1 MAVRYNEEQKTFTLQ
16 TCKSTYKMK
25 VDAHGM
31 LLHTYFGAVTD
42 DSDFTYL
49 IAPDDHG
56 FSAQVGEIVDDR
68 TYSMDYF
75 PLEYAVHGNSDYR
88 ISALR
93 AGKKGA
99 VPALDLRYVSHEIK
113 PGKYSLPGLPALF
126 AAPGEEDVTTL
137 QITLKDAYEEIYVKL
152 LYGVFEG
159 KNMITRSAVIENHME
174 TPMELHRAMSMSL
187 DYLDENLDLVH
198 FYGKHVLERQFER
211 RPLTHGITE
220 IASVRGNSSHQHNPF
235 VILCEKKTTEDQG
248 GCWGYSLLYS
258 GSFRIRV
265 EYDQFDS
272 TRIVCGISDNEF
284 VWNLEKGESFVTPEV
299 VLSYTP
305 FGFTDLSSGFHKAYM
320 DNLIRSPWK
329 YKKRPALVNNWEAT
343 YFDFN
348 ALKLLTIAHRA
359 AELGLDML
367 VLDDGWFGKRDD
379 DNGGLGDWY
388 VNERKLGCSLQDLVS
403 QINQMGLK
411 FGIWVEPEMVNENS
425 DLYKN
430 HPEWVLEI
438 PGRTPNRGRNQ
449 LVLDLSN
456 REVIA
461 FMKSSLDNIID
472 SANVEYIKW
481 DMNRCV
487 DNIYSTANPAMSQGA
502 IRHQYVLGLYE
513 VQEHMLTRHPNL
525 LLESCNGGGGRF
537 DAGMLYYAPQVWC
550 SDNTDAI
557 ERLRIHYGTS
567 FGYPMSAVGAHVSA
581 CPNHQNGRVV
591 PFKTR
596 GVCAMQGSFGYEL
609 DLSRLTEEECA
620 EAKEQIRFYNENYD
634 LIQQGTY
641 YRLASPYENQD
652 YTAWSYVSPDRSRAI
667 LCAVHTD
674 LHGNPKPRRLKL
686 KGLAKDAVYDVDG
699 IAYTGAALM
708 QGGLVLPKPACNY
721 DSYMVSIHKRAK

>member
-31 LLHTYFGAVTD
+31 LLHTYFGSVTD

-187 DYLDENLDLVH
+187 DYLDENLDMVH

>member
-25 VDAHGM
+25 VDPHGM
-31 LLHTYFGAVTD
+31 LLHTYFGSVTD

-137 QITLKDAYEEIYVKL
+137 EITLKDAYEEIYVKL

-567 FGYPMSAVGAHVSA
+567 FGYPMSA

>member
-1 MAVRYNEEQKTFTLQ
+1 MAIKYNEEQKTFTLQ

-31 LLHTYFGAVTD
+31 LLHTYFGPVTD
-42 DSDFTYL
+42 DSDLSYL

-75 PLEYAVHGNSDYR
+75 PLEYAVHGNSDFR

-93 AGKKGA
+93 AGKEGS
-99 VPALDLRYVSHEIK
+99 VPALDLRYHSHEIK
-113 PGKYSLPGLPALF
+113 PGKYALPGLPALF
-126 AAPGEEDVTTL
+126 AAPGEEDVETL
-137 QITLKDAYEEIYVKL
+137 EITLKDAYEEIYVKL

-159 KNMITRSAVIENHME
+159 KNVITRSAVIENRME

-187 DYLDENLDLVH
+187 DYMDEDLDLVH
-198 FYGKHVLERQFER
+198 FYGKHVLERQLER

-235 VILCEKKTTEDQG
+235 VILCEKHTTEDQG

-284 VWNLEKGESFVTPEV
+284 IWNLAKGESFVTPEV

-305 FGFTDLSSGFHKAYM
+305 HGFTDLSSVLHKAYM

-348 ALKLLTIAHRA
+348 ALKLLTIAHHA
-359 AELGLDML
+359 ADLGLDML

-379 DNGGLGDWY
+379 DKGGLGDWY
-388 VNERKLGCSLQDLVS
+388 VNERKLGCSLEDLAS
-403 QINQMGLK
+403 QINHMGLK

-456 REVIA
+456 REVVE

-487 DNIYSTANPAMSQGA
+487 DNIYSTVNPSMSQGA

-525 LLESCNGGGGRF
+525 LLEGCNGGGGRF

-609 DLSRLTEEECA
+609 DLSKLTEEEKA
-620 EAKEQIRFYNENYD
+620 EAREQIQFYNENYD

-641 YRLASPYENQD
+641 YRLASPYENPD
-652 YTAWSYVSPDRSRAI
+652 YTAWSYVASDQSRAI

-686 KGLAKDAVYDVDG
+686 KGLSRDALYEVDG
-699 IAYTGAALM
+699 TTYTGAALV

-721 DSYMVSIHKRAK
+721 DSYMVSIRKCTK

>member
-31 LLHTYFGAVTD
+31 LLHTYFGSVTD

-137 QITLKDAYEEIYVKL
+137 EITLKDAYEEIYVKL

-379 DNGGLGDWY
+379 DKGGLGDWY

-525 LLESCNGGGGRF
+525 LLEGCNGGGGRF

>member
-1 MAVRYNEEQKTFTLQ
+1 M
-16 TCKSTYKMK
+16 
-25 VDAHGM
+25 
-31 LLHTYFGAVTD
+31 
-42 DSDFTYL
+42 
-49 IAPDDHG
+49 
-56 FSAQVGEIVDDR
+56 
-68 TYSMDYF
+68 
-75 PLEYAVHGNSDYR
+75 
-88 ISALR
+88 
-93 AGKKGA
+93 
-99 VPALDLRYVSHEIK
+99 
-113 PGKYSLPGLPALF
+113 
-126 AAPGEEDVTTL
+126 
-137 QITLKDAYEEIYVKL
+137 
-152 LYGVFEG
+152 
-159 KNMITRSAVIENHME
+159 
-174 TPMELHRAMSMSL
+174 
-187 DYLDENLDLVH
+187 
-198 FYGKHVLERQFER
+198 
-211 RPLTHGITE
+211 
-220 IASVRGNSSHQHNPF
+220 
-235 VILCEKKTTEDQG
+235 
-248 GCWGYSLLYS
+248 
-258 GSFRIRV
+258 
-265 EYDQFDS
+265 
-272 TRIVCGISDNEF
+272 
-284 VWNLEKGESFVTPEV
+284 
-299 VLSYTP
+299 
-305 FGFTDLSSGFHKAYM
+305 
-320 DNLIRSPWK
+320 
-329 YKKRPALVNNWEAT
+329 
-343 YFDFN
+343 
-348 ALKLLTIAHRA
+348 
-359 AELGLDML
+359 
-367 VLDDGWFGKRDD
+367 
-379 DNGGLGDWY
+379 
-388 VNERKLGCSLQDLVS
+388 S

-525 LLESCNGGGGRF
+525 LLEGCNGGGGRF

>member
-31 LLHTYFGAVTD
+31 LLHTYFGSVTD

-686 KGLAKDAVYDVDG
+686 KGLSRDALYEVDG
-699 IAYTGAALM
+699 TTYTGAALM

-721 DSYMVSIHKRAK
+721 DSYMVSIRKCTK

>member
-31 LLHTYFGAVTD
+31 LLHTYFGSVTD

-137 QITLKDAYEEIYVKL
+137 EITLKDAYEEIYVKL

-379 DNGGLGDWY
+379 DKGGLGDWY

>member
-25 VDAHGM
+25 VDPHGM

-137 QITLKDAYEEIYVKL
+137 EITLKDAYEEIYVKL

-235 VILCEKKTTEDQG
+235 VILCEKETTEDQG

-379 DNGGLGDWY
+379 DKGGLGDWY
-388 VNERKLGCSLQDLVS
+388 VNERKLGCSLQDLAS

-525 LLESCNGGGGRF
+525 LLEGCNGGGGRF

>member
-31 LLHTYFGAVTD
+31 LLHTYFGSVTD

-379 DNGGLGDWY
+379 DKGGLGDWY
-388 VNERKLGCSLQDLVS
+388 VNERKLGCSLQDLAS

>member
-31 LLHTYFGAVTD
+31 LLHTYFGSVTD

-137 QITLKDAYEEIYVKL
+137 EITLKDAYEEIYVKL

-305 FGFTDLSSGFHKAYM
+305 FGFTDLSSGFHNADM

-379 DNGGLGDWY
+379 DKGGLGDWY

-525 LLESCNGGGGRF
+525 LLEGCNGGGGRF

>member
-1 MAVRYNEEQKTFTLQ
+1 
-16 TCKSTYKMK
+16 MK

-31 LLHTYFGAVTD
+31 LLHTYFGSVTD

>member
-31 LLHTYFGAVTD
+31 LLHTYFGSVTD

-388 VNERKLGCSLQDLVS
+388 VNERKLGCSLQDLAS

>member
-31 LLHTYFGAVTD
+31 LLHTYFGSVTD

-137 QITLKDAYEEIYVKL
+137 EITLKDAYEEIYVKL